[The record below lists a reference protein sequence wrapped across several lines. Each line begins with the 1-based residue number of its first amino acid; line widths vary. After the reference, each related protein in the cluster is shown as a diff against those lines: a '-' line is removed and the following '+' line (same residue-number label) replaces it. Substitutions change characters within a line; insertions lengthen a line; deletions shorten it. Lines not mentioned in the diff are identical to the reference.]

1 MFCPV
6 CGSEY
11 RPGFFTCVDC
21 EVPLV
26 DRPPARVSAAGLDD
40 GDSEAGMVTVYDA
53 EDAEHLEAA
62 VLRLRQAE
70 IVHSWGGIEGSQ
82 LASRGDV
89 SFGPDSY
96 LAPGEVQVRDADA
109 AMARP
114 WLTNLDEAIAADRDA
129 LDHYGLGNQY
139 GEGCDLVYC
148 PRCGISQAA
157 RLGACVDCGG
167 PTVAK
172 LPRDWRQ
179 PEEAVFSTGRT
190 ALLEAA
196 RQALAKAG
204 IRHSWGPLDHLPYDP
219 AARSSDSIPDYGL
232 PPGLIRVKPAAAAA
246 EARRLLALAPALAP
260 ALIQPGQ
267 PAASGPAAAPAA
279 AAAAARPDRST
290 AAAPG
295 GLPPGAGRREPGVV
309 FCPVCLEEYRAGT
322 ATCVDCGAALVEE
335 LPPEPEAESGAAA
348 AWDEEE
354 VAEETEERSE
364 SGDERDDGD
373 EDDDD
378 PEEDDEEDAEDDE
391 EDDAEEDDE
400 DDEDETGEGRDGRD
414 GRHGIVLP
422 GDAAAMRL
430 AEEPYRAARALA
442 VSSILFPWIVA
453 PLAWRRAELAL
464 DGYRRGGLQDPHL
477 ETAIRRVRLF
487 AAALTCG
494 SWAATLY
501 YVWRLP
507 SW

>member
-1 MFCPV
+1 MRLPTRPRTVMFCPV

-26 DRPPARVSAAGLDD
+26 DRPPARVSAAGRDD
-40 GDSEAGMVTVYDA
+40 GASEAGMVTVYDA

-179 PEEAVFSTGRT
+179 PEEAAFSTAPT

-196 RQALAKAG
+196 RPALPQAAVPPPP
-204 IRHSWGPLDHLPYDP
+204 GPPRPPPPHP
-219 AARSSDSIPDYGL
+219 AARGA
-232 PPGLIRVKPAAAAA
+232 PPP
-246 EARRLLALAPALAP
+246 
-260 ALIQPGQ
+260 
-267 PAASGPAAAPAA
+267 
-279 AAAAARPDRST
+279 
-290 AAAPG
+290 
-295 GLPPGAGRREPGVV
+295 
-309 FCPVCLEEYRAGT
+309 
-322 ATCVDCGAALVEE
+322 
-335 LPPEPEAESGAAA
+335 
-348 AWDEEE
+348 
-354 VAEETEERSE
+354 
-364 SGDERDDGD
+364 
-373 EDDDD
+373 
-378 PEEDDEEDAEDDE
+378 
-391 EDDAEEDDE
+391 
-400 DDEDETGEGRDGRD
+400 
-414 GRHGIVLP
+414 
-422 GDAAAMRL
+422 
-430 AEEPYRAARALA
+430 
-442 VSSILFPWIVA
+442 
-453 PLAWRRAELAL
+453 
-464 DGYRRGGLQDPHL
+464 PHL
-477 ETAIRRVRLF
+477 PA
-487 AAALTCG
+487 
-494 SWAATLY
+494 
-501 YVWRLP
+501 
-507 SW
+507 